1 MSLIL
6 IKSQYVS
13 KHENHNPPYHWGY
26 GRWYCGSVTIQLHQE
41 TCLSI
46 GYILRATK
54 LNGKASQHQEDVTR
68 NYSKLFDKKRLTFS
82 VGIIFGYFC
91 MLRLIQR
98 LEDCKQRH
106 LSAVLMNQGI

>member
-6 IKSQYVS
+6 IKSQSVS
-13 KHENHNPPYHWGY
+13 QHVLHIVGKNHYPPYHWGY
-26 GRWYCGSVTIQLHQE
+26 GRWYCGSVTIQLNQE

-68 NYSKLFDKKRLTFS
+68 N
-82 VGIIFGYFC
+82 
-91 MLRLIQR
+91 
-98 LEDCKQRH
+98 
-106 LSAVLMNQGI
+106 